1 MKKKTCKYI
10 SLAATFAI
18 CSSLI
23 ACSDESK
30 KIPTLSSVSSITQE
44 TITTDMSKVINCN
57 SIIKTFPKE
66 CWGVVQM
73 RECSLGGGYFVCVDK
88 DMNKLIYR
96 SDQKFYTFEVL
107 SAGRYNRNVSPF
119 LAPSEDGGAYVLA
132 VTVSYGDLLEPDY
145 EDPDLDWSE
154 YEEAA
159 VYTAAIDKFNAE
171 GEFVSSTELSDLP
184 EDFMTSSSF
193 VYGFEKLNDG
203 GFVIFSGS
211 KIAKI
216 GNDGKIQTTAE
227 LPVEHPTLSCLDRD
241 GKLVCFSNDNNGTI
255 IYTISPETFK
265 VEKTENIGEYSWVNS
280 VTAGNDEYRLYISLN
295 DGIYV
300 LEDGSQALCK
310 LVDATNSG
318 LNQAATSYVLPL
330 ENGSFVTAG
339 NVSGS
344 DRNVPQIAIISE
356 RSAEAVKE
364 TQTLKIAML
373 GPNPDEYIALVNNFN
388 TLYDGQYRV
397 EIDST
402 YVADEKDFSHALDE
416 AIITGD
422 VPDIVA
428 AMDYSVLLNLA
439 GKNALAD
446 LYPMIESDPDLSIDA
461 FMPNIIEAYEF
472 EGRLPVIPIKFKV
485 STMAAKDKF
494 LGGVGE
500 NWTYAEM
507 IETINNLPQGTYVN
521 LTATDPEQ
529 MFFEF
534 LFHNIAS
541 FVDYE
546 NATCSFDSEEFVNLL
561 EICKN
566 CEKYVPVDES
576 QLVGDETVA
585 YYEEY
590 AAAYKNDVAFL
601 SEKNFWNYRD
611 YRDCIEETFGN
622 EPITFVGDPSSDR
635 NGTKV
640 SASHDQF
647 AIMEGS
653 ENKEGAW
660 AFVRQFYLEEY
671 QNGSL
676 ISGFSP
682 IEAYNDFKND
692 EFEALVKSARKTSSY
707 DYDIMEICEEEAA
720 YYFNGEHTAQETA
733 DIIQNRIAILVSEQS

>member
-1 MKKKTCKYI
+1 MGGQTKCT
-10 SLAATFAI
+10 
-18 CSSLI
+18 
-23 ACSDESK
+23 
-30 KIPTLSSVSSITQE
+30 
-44 TITTDMSKVINCN
+44 
-57 SIIKTFPKE
+57 
-66 CWGVVQM
+66 
-73 RECSLGGGYFVCVDK
+73 LGGGYFVGVDK

-96 SDQKFYTFEVL
+96 SDENFYTFDEL

-132 VTVSYGDLLEPDY
+132 VTVSYGDLPEPDY
-145 EDPDLDWSE
+145 EDLDFNWSE

-159 VYTAAIDKFNAE
+159 VYTAAIDKFDAE

-184 EDFMTSSSF
+184 EDLMTSSSF

-211 KIAKI
+211 KIVKI
-216 GNDGKIQTTAE
+216 GDDGKFQTTAE
-227 LPVEHPTLSCLDRD
+227 LPAENPTLSGLDRE
-241 GKLVCFSNDNNGTI
+241 GKLVCIANELESVAL
-255 IYTISPETFK
+255 YTIGPETLE

-280 VTAGNDEYRLYISLN
+280 VTAGSGEYRLYISLN
-295 DGIYV
+295 DGIYA
-300 LEDGSQALCK
+300 LEESSQALCK

-318 LNQAATSYVLPL
+318 LNQAATSYVMPL
-330 ENGSFVTAG
+330 DDGRFVTAG
-339 NVSGS
+339 NVMGS
-344 DRNVPQIAIISE
+344 DGNVPQLAIISE
-356 RSAEAVKE
+356 RSAESVKE
-364 TQTLKIAML
+364 TRTLTIATL
-373 GPNPDEYIALVNNFN
+373 GANPDEYVALVNNFN

-397 EIDST
+397 EMDST

-416 AIITGD
+416 KIITGD

-428 AMDYSVLLNLA
+428 AFDYSVLLNLA

-446 LYPMIESDPDLSIDA
+446 LYPMIESDPDLSIGA

-472 EGRLPVIPIKFKV
+472 EGRLPVIPIKFRV
-485 STMAAKDKF
+485 CTMAAKDKF

-541 FVDYE
+541 FIDYE
-546 NATCSFDSEEFVNLL
+546 NATCSFNSEEFINLL

-576 QLVGDETVA
+576 QLVGDEKEA

-590 AAAYKNDVAFL
+590 EAAYKNDVAFL
-601 SEKNFWNYRD
+601 SDINFWNYRD
-611 YRDCIEETFGN
+611 YLYFVDDTFGD
-622 EPITFVGDPSSDR
+622 EPITFVGYPSSDG

-653 ENKEGAW
+653 DCKEGAW

-671 QNGSL
+671 QNEVAT
-676 ISGFSP
+676 SGFSP
-682 IEAYNDFKND
+682 LEAYNKFRDD
-692 EFEALVKSARKTSSY
+692 EFEALVRSARKTSSY

-720 YYFNGEHTAQETA
+720 YYFNGEHTAQEAA
-733 DIIQNRIAILVSEQS
+733 DIIRNRISILVSEQS